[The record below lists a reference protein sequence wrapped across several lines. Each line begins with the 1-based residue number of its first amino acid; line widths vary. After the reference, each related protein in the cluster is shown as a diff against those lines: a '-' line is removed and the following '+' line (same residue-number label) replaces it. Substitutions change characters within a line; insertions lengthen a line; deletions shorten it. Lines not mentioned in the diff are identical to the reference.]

1 MFTYILFFLIRIARN
16 CYLINLFLKMEIIA
30 DKCLCN
36 EEQFEIQIAI
46 IWRKLKIN
54 NILKLISKMI
64 PISFGCDDDQWEK
77 ANNAKLNVLIFFK
90 KGKLQII
97 CEIGKKI
104 SEYLC

>member
-1 MFTYILFFLIRIARN
+1 
-16 CYLINLFLKMEIIA
+16 
-30 DKCLCN
+30 
-36 EEQFEIQIAI
+36 
-46 IWRKLKIN
+46 
-54 NILKLISKMI
+54 MI
-64 PISFGCDDDQWEK
+64 PISFGCDDDQREK